1 MRQESQRESVGWSHR
16 LRPQLVGGVTGSAPS
31 LCDQIDSKSF
41 SFFFFSSLQD
51 LRKQVAPLLKGFQAE
66 VSFVPVNRTGG
77 GGGWGGGGRG
87 CGGAGLSPPMWLLFV
102 LLLLLSFIFFHCFWL
117 NIFCVVTVC
126 HKMVVLGRCSFL
138 SLWAPAPQMVSVRP
152 CPRCPKRFPPLLKIF
167 NMRLYIFH
175 PFRKYRLIRALPE
188 TAIYC

>member
-1 MRQESQRESVGWSHR
+1 M
-16 LRPQLVGGVTGSAPS
+16 T
-31 LCDQIDSKSF
+31 KSILNLF
-41 SFFFFSSLQD
+41 PFFFFFPAGPTQAGSST
-51 LRKQVAPLLKGFQAE
+51 AE
-66 VSFVPVNRTGG
+66 GLPGRGEFRTCEQGG
-77 GGGWGGGGRG
+77 GGGAVGGG
-87 CGGAGLSPPMWLLFV
+87 AESLMWLLFV

-126 HKMVVLGRCSFL
+126 HKMVVLGWCSLL
-138 SLWAPAPQMVSVRP
+138 SLWAPAPQKVSVRP

-167 NMRLYIFH
+167 YMRLYIFH